1 MNGNNLP
8 ACLERARVHF
18 DAGQLDAAERELSP
32 VLQGLPDSVDALV
45 LAGVIAAQK
54 NNALAARTHLE
65 AAVRL
70 DPQRVD
76 ALTWLGMVRKSV
88 HDYAG
93 AIEVV
98 SRAIKADPSDPARF
112 NLLGICQLQT
122 GQAKHAEA
130 SFRQAITLEPQA
142 SQGYFNLGMALRL
155 QNDGYAAL
163 EAFKRALELAP
174 EHPQNYLQVFKQYQQ
189 VSQWPEAVQVL
200 EKGLNRH
207 RGNLVLAEALAV
219 AFGRLNQPEKAEPIF
234 RGAAK
239 TDFKMAIAYAK
250 WLQEQGRFEDS
261 IRALNQSIEL
271 QPIQGEA
278 YRGLAEA
285 RSFVVG
291 GKPLIER
298 ILAIIDRPNIDD
310 RDRMH
315 LAYALGKAL
324 DNAKDYQNAMHYF
337 DIANSL
343 AHRLYPA
350 SQTFDLTSTRVDSE
364 IMGGIYTPE
373 LMAEMG
379 QYGSLSEKPIFI
391 VGMIRSGTTLLDQIL
406 SSHQDVVS
414 AGEQPFWNAEAD
426 SIHRKWRERPDPSDI
441 PHLSEKYLSLLESEA
456 IESPRVSDKMP
467 LNFRHLGLIHSVFP
481 QAKILHIRRSP
492 MDTCLSIYMTFFAGG
507 PNFAYDQ
514 ANIVAFYESYLRFME
529 HWRRVLPP
537 TRFLEVDYEELVANP
552 EPEIRSIIAF
562 LELEWDD
569 ACLNHSAN
577 QSSVAT
583 PSRWQARQPIYTSSV
598 EKWRHYEPW
607 LGELKKLIDLSC
619 G

>member
-8 ACLERARVHF
+8 GCLDRARAHF
-18 DAGQLDAAERELSP
+18 DAGRLDAAERELSP

-54 NNALAARTHLE
+54 NNTLSARMHLE

-70 DPQRVD
+70 DPERVD
-76 ALTWLGMVRKSV
+76 ALTWLGMVRKIDQ
-88 HDYAG
+88 DYAG

-98 SRAIKADPSDPARF
+98 SKAINIDPSDAARL
-112 NLLGICQLQT
+112 NLLGICHLQI
-122 GQAKHAEA
+122 GQAKQAA
-130 SFRQAITLEPQA
+130 TTFRQAIALEPQA

-155 QNDGYAAL
+155 QNDGHAAL
-163 EAFKRALELAP
+163 VAFKRALELAP

-200 EKGLNRH
+200 EEGLRRH
-207 RGNLVLAEALAV
+207 RGNLVLSEALAV
-219 AFGRLNQPEKAEPIF
+219 AFGHLNQPEKAEPIF

-261 IRALNQSIEL
+261 VRALNQSIDL

-285 RSFVVG
+285 RSFVLG
-291 GKPLIER
+291 GKPLVER
-298 ILAIIDRPNIDD
+298 VLAIIDRPSIDE
-310 RDRMH
+310 RSRMH
-315 LAYALGKAL
+315 LAYALGKAY
-324 DNAKDYQNAMHYF
+324 DQAKDYQMAMHYF

-343 AHRLYPA
+343 AYRIYPA
-350 SQTFDLTSTRVDSE
+350 SQTFDSASTLVESE
-364 IMGGIYTPE
+364 VMGEIYTSD
-373 LMAEMG
+373 LVARMG
-379 QYGSLSEKPIFI
+379 QYGSSSQKPIFI
-391 VGMIRSGTTLLDQIL
+391 VGMIRSGTTLLDQIV
-406 SSHQDVVS
+406 SSHPDVVS
-414 AGEQPFWNAEAD
+414 AGEQPFWNVEAD
-426 SIHRKWRERPDPSDI
+426 SIHCKWRERPDPSDV
-441 PHLSEKYLSLLESEA
+441 PNLSEKYLTLLESEA
-456 IESPRVSDKMP
+456 TESPRVSDKMP

-481 QAKILHIRRSP
+481 QAKILHIRRNP
-492 MDTCLSIYMTFFAGG
+492 LDTCLSIYMTFFAGG
-507 PNFAYDQ
+507 PNFAYNQ
-514 ANIVAFYESYLRFME
+514 ANIVAFYESYLRLME
-529 HWRRVLPP
+529 NWRRVLPP
-537 TRFLEVDYEELVANP
+537 DRFFEVDYEDLVANP
-552 EPEIRSIIAF
+552 EPRIRSIIEL
-562 LELEWDD
+562 LELHWDD

-577 QSSVAT
+577 ESTVAT

-607 LGELKKLIDLSC
+607 LGELIRLKNLNF